1 MAEQVDAVVI
11 GLGVGGEEVAGKLA
25 EAGLAVVGVES
36 TLVGGEC
43 PYWACIPSKMMIRAG
58 NLIAE
63 TRRVDGMAG
72 TASAIPSWEPVAKR
86 IREEATTGW
95 DDRIA
100 VDRLTGKGARFIRG
114 KAWLDGPGRVVV
126 SDGTELVAARG
137 VVIATGLVPSIPP
150 IDGLA
155 DTPYWTNRQAIEAAE
170 LPGSLA
176 VLGGGAVG
184 MELAQAWRR
193 FGVEVTVIEAQ
204 DRITSYEEPEISE
217 LVHGVLESE
226 GFTIHTGS
234 TVRRVAHDGGRFR
247 IELGGGT
254 EVTAERLLV
263 SAGRRADLT
272 GLGLDTVGLDPT
284 ARAIEVDGRM
294 RAGDGLWSVGDVTGH
309 GAFTHMAMYQ
319 AGIAVRD
326 ILGEPGPPADYRA
339 VPRVTFTDP
348 EVGSVGMTEAQAR
361 DAGVRVA
368 TGLAQVPSSTRGW
381 IHKAGNDGLIKLVA
395 DADRGVLVG
404 ATSAGPAGGE
414 VLSMLALAVKAEIPV
429 ETLRH
434 MIYAYPTFHRAVEG
448 ALRDLG
454 A

>member
-25 EAGLAVVGVES
+25 QAGLAVVGVES

-63 TRRVDGMAG
+63 ARRVYGMAG
-72 TASAIPSWEPVAKR
+72 TAAVTPSWAPVARR
-86 IREEATTGW
+86 IREEATSGW
-95 DDRIA
+95 DDRVA

-114 KAWLDGPGRVVV
+114 KAWLNGPGRVVV
-126 SDGTELVAARG
+126 SDGTELAATRAI
-137 VVIATGLVPSIPP
+137 VIATGLVPSIPP
-150 IDGLA
+150 VDGLA

-204 DRITSYEEPEISE
+204 DRITSYEEPEASE
-217 LVHGVLESE
+217 LVRGVLESE

-234 TVRRVAHDGGRFR
+234 AVRRVGYDGDRFR
-247 IELGGGT
+247 IGLDGGA

-263 SAGRRADLT
+263 STGRRADLT

-284 ARAIEVDGRM
+284 APAIDVDDRM

-309 GAFTHMAMYQ
+309 GAFTHLAMYQ
-319 AGIAVRD
+319 AGIAARD

-414 VLSMLALAVKAEIPV
+414 VLSMLALAVRAEVPV
-429 ETLRH
+429 ATLRH
-434 MIYAYPTFHRAVEG
+434 MIYAYPTFHRAVE
-448 ALRDLG
+448 AAVRDLD